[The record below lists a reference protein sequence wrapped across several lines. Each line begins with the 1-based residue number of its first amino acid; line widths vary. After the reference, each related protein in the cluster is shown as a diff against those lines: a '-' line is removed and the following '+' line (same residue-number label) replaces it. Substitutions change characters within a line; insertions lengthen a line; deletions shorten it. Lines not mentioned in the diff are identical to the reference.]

1 MDEGGAVLLELERLR
16 GAVNEGF
23 AHIGGRLDG
32 MVQRATDTEKD
43 VEKLDEK
50 VDTKTRALDE
60 RLSAVEKKVWMAAGI
75 SGVLAIGCS
84 GGIVVLAQSL
94 GH

>member
-23 AHIGGRLDG
+23 ATVNGRLDG
-32 MVQRATDTEKD
+32 MSQRTTVTETDI
-43 VEKLDEK
+43 EKLE
-50 VDTKTRALDE
+50 TRVSTL
-60 RLSAVEKKVWMAAGI
+60 EKKVWMAAGVAA
-75 SGVLAIGCS
+75 VLS
-84 GGIVVLAQSL
+84 GGGAAGLLTAL